1 MLFTNIRLIIDLI
14 YCLFSHLDILQYYY
28 YYYAIHYSFVVLPL
42 NGTVTLY
49 PFYRSP
55 SFHFHLHFP
64 LVSFRLAAPYA
75 PCHFLPCIL
84 QNVASS
90 RHTLIYSLLMAEF
103 YKNIIIIFPCYRFSS
118 PCTSGEDFLHL
129 FVIFFRALVMSL
141 EKICFKIIHWYVF
154 LNNAIGTCVPV
165 LVIQLIQKRSS
176 DSNFRTFLN
185 V

>member
-103 YKNIIIIFPCYRFSS
+103 YKNIIIIFSLLQIFIAVHEWGRFSPS
-118 PCTSGEDFLHL
+118 LCYIFSCACYVSREDL
-129 FVIFFRALVMSL
+129 F
-141 EKICFKIIHWYVF
+141 
-154 LNNAIGTCVPV
+154 
-165 LVIQLIQKRSS
+165 
-176 DSNFRTFLN
+176 
-185 V
+185 